1 MTATVDMRGV
11 ITFTDLIFTN
21 LSDPTDNGLISVSA
35 NLVADWISDGPTN
48 ERMIVQAN
56 INGGLNEFSDSF
68 TTPGVRNVL
77 TSNATVQLNT
87 PVTFGYIGDFRLRDS
102 VSGAENGSAS
112 LGLADFGVFN
122 LPTGYTLNSVDAGIV
137 NNNLA
142 AIPAPGMLT
151 LLAVALFGMRWRRS
165 RSV

>member
-21 LSDPTDNGLISVSA
+21 LSDPTDNGFISVSA

-77 TSNATVQLNT
+77 TSNATVQLST

-151 LLAVALFGMRWRRS
+151 LLAVAFFGMRWRRS